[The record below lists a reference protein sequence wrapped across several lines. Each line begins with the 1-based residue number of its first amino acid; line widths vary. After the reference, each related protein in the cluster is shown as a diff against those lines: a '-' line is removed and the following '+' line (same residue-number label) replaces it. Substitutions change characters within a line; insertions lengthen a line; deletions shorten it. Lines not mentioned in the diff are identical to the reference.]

1 MRLPA
6 RCQQVEGQAM
16 NKANHVLKAAL
27 AAAGLVGAVT
37 MYALPI
43 VAVAEDPK
51 PPKLNAKVQK
61 ALAGAQEAI
70 QAKDWAK
77 AKEGIDAARAV
88 EGKGPYDEFMIAEL
102 SGFVQLNE
110 KDYAAAAASFEETVK
125 SGYVPAADL
134 PQRNKVLSQ
143 LYFQTENY
151 PKAIEYG
158 NQYLA
163 SAPSDQ
169 TIGDLVARGYFL
181 QKDYANARTTAKK
194 LADASAKP
202 SEQILQVLLASNL
215 ELDDRPAIF
224 ATLESLVK
232 HYPQPKYW
240 NDLLNNQL
248 FASKTDRELRSLYRL
263 MEDTKVLDKGEEYA
277 EMGAA
282 LVGGGFPSEAKRVLD
297 KAMSEGLLQGEDKAR
312 AQQELERARS
322 GAESDR
328 KELAGADAALAAAK
342 TGNDMVSLGKLY
354 FSTGGYAKSADAIQK
369 GLAKGGVSDAD
380 DANTLLGIALARA
393 ARPADAVAA
402 FQAIKDPRLAE
413 LGRLWQIAVQ
423 APAPAA
429 EPATPAAPA
438 QPATT
443 PGG

>member
-1 MRLPA
+1 MK
-6 RCQQVEGQAM
+6 
-16 NKANHVLKAAL
+16 KANHLLRAAL
-27 AAAGLVGAVT
+27 AAAGLAGAAT
-37 MYALPI
+37 MSALPVI
-43 VAVAEDPK
+43 AVAQDAK

-77 AKEGIDAARAV
+77 AMAGIEEARAV

-102 SGFVQLNE
+102 GGFVELNQ
-110 KDYAAAAASFEETVK
+110 KDYAAAAESFEATIK
-125 SGYVPAADL
+125 SGYLPAADL
-134 PQRNKVLSQ
+134 PNRNKVVSQ
-143 LYFQTENY
+143 LNFQIENY

-158 NQYLA
+158 KQYLA

-169 TIGDLVARGYFL
+169 AIGDLVARGYYL
-181 QKDYANARTTAKK
+181 QKDYANARDTAKK
-194 LADASAKP
+194 VVDASAKP

-224 ATLESLVK
+224 ATLEALVK

-263 MEDTKVLDKGEEYA
+263 MEETKTLDKGEEYA
-277 EMGAA
+277 EMATA
-282 LVGGGFPSEAKRVLD
+282 LVGGGFPSEAKRVLE
-297 KAMSEGLLQGEDKAR
+297 KAMSEGLLEGDAKTR
-312 AQQELERARS
+312 AEQELERARS
-322 GAESDR
+322 GAEADR

-354 FSTGGYAKSADAIQK
+354 FSTGDYAKAADAIQK
-369 GLAKGGVSDAD
+369 GVAKGGVTDVD

-393 ARPADAVAA
+393 AKPQEAVAA

-413 LGRLWQIAVQ
+413 LGRLWQLAVQ
-423 APAPAA
+423 PPSPAAA
-429 EPATPAAPA
+429 EPAA
-438 QPATT
+438 PATT
-443 PGG
+443 TGG

>member
-1 MRLPA
+1 
-6 RCQQVEGQAM
+6 M

-51 PPKLNAKVQK
+51 PPKLNAKVAK

-110 KDYAAAAASFEETVK
+110 KDYAAAAASFEATVK

-134 PQRNKVLSQ
+134 PQRNKVLAQ

-158 NQYLA
+158 NEYLA
-163 SAPSDQ
+163 GAPSDQ

-312 AQQELERARS
+312 AQQDLERARS
-322 GAESDR
+322 GAEADR

-354 FSTGGYAKSADAIQK
+354 FSTGEYAKSADAIQK

-393 ARPADAVAA
+393 AKPADAVAA

-423 APAPAA
+423 APAPVA
-429 EPATPAAPA
+429 EPAAPAAPA

>member
-1 MRLPA
+1 
-6 RCQQVEGQAM
+6 M
-16 NKANHVLKAAL
+16 NKANHILKAAL

-51 PPKLNAKVQK
+51 PPKLNAKVAK

-110 KDYAAAAASFEETVK
+110 KDYAAAAASFEATVK

-134 PQRNKVLSQ
+134 PQRNKVLAQ

-158 NQYLA
+158 NEYLA
-163 SAPSDQ
+163 GAPSDQ

-194 LADASAKP
+194 LADAYAKP

-312 AQQELERARS
+312 AQQDLERARS
-322 GAESDR
+322 GAEADR

-354 FSTGGYAKSADAIQK
+354 FSTGEYAKSADAIQK

-393 ARPADAVAA
+393 AKPADAVAA

-423 APAPAA
+423 APAPVA
-429 EPATPAAPA
+429 EPAAPAAPA

>member
-1 MRLPA
+1 
-6 RCQQVEGQAM
+6 M
-16 NKANHVLKAAL
+16 NNANHLLKAAL

-37 MYALPI
+37 MSALPVI
-43 VAVAEDPK
+43 AVAQDPK

-77 AKEGIDAARAV
+77 ATADLDTARAV
-88 EGKGPYDEFMIAEL
+88 EGKGPYDEFMISEL
-102 SGFVQLNE
+102 SGFVQLNQ
-110 KDYAAAAASFEETVK
+110 KDYAAAAASFEATVK
-125 SGYVPAADL
+125 SGYVPEADL

-163 SAPSDQ
+163 SAPTDQ
-169 TIGDLVARGYFL
+169 AIGDLVARGYFL
-181 QKDYANARTTAKK
+181 QKDYANARSTAKK
-194 LADASAKP
+194 VIDASPKP
-202 SEQILQVLLASNL
+202 TEQILQVMLASNL
-215 ELDDRPAIF
+215 ELDDRPGIF

-263 MEDTKVLDKGEEYA
+263 MEDTKVLDKSEEYT
-277 EMGAA
+277 EMATA
-282 LVGGGFPSEAKRVLD
+282 LVAGGFPSEAKRVLET
-297 KAMSEGLLQGEDKAR
+297 AMSQGVLEGGDKAR
-312 AQQELERARS
+312 AQEELERART
-322 GAESDR
+322 GAEADR

-354 FSTGGYAKSADAIQK
+354 FSTGAYAKSADAIQK

-380 DANTLLGIALARA
+380 DANTLLGIALARSA
-393 ARPADAVAA
+393 KPAEAVAA

-413 LGRLWQIAVQ
+413 LGRLWQLAVQ
-423 APAPAA
+423 PPAAEAAAPAA
-429 EPATPAAPA
+429 
-438 QPATT
+438 TT
-443 PGG
+443 EG

>member
-1 MRLPA
+1 
-6 RCQQVEGQAM
+6 M
-16 NKANHVLKAAL
+16 NKANHILKAAL

-51 PPKLNAKVQK
+51 PPKLNAKVAK

-110 KDYAAAAASFEETVK
+110 KDYAAAAASFEATVK

-134 PQRNKVLSQ
+134 PQRNKVLAQ

-158 NQYLA
+158 NEYLA
-163 SAPSDQ
+163 GAPSDQ

-312 AQQELERARS
+312 AQQDLERARS
-322 GAESDR
+322 GAEADR

-354 FSTGGYAKSADAIQK
+354 FSTGEYAKSADAIQK

-393 ARPADAVAA
+393 AKPADAVAA

-423 APAPAA
+423 APAPVA
-429 EPATPAAPA
+429 EPAAPAAPA

>member
-1 MRLPA
+1 M
-6 RCQQVEGQAM
+6 
-16 NKANHVLKAAL
+16 
-27 AAAGLVGAVT
+27 
-37 MYALPI
+37 
-43 VAVAEDPK
+43 
-51 PPKLNAKVQK
+51 
-61 ALAGAQEAI
+61 
-70 QAKDWAK
+70 
-77 AKEGIDAARAV
+77 
-88 EGKGPYDEFMIAEL
+88 
-102 SGFVQLNE
+102 
-110 KDYAAAAASFEETVK
+110 
-125 SGYVPAADL
+125 
-134 PQRNKVLSQ
+134 
-143 LYFQTENY
+143 
-151 PKAIEYG
+151 
-158 NQYLA
+158 
-163 SAPSDQ
+163 
-169 TIGDLVARGYFL
+169 
-181 QKDYANARTTAKK
+181 
-194 LADASAKP
+194 
-202 SEQILQVLLASNL
+202 LLASNL
-215 ELDDRPAIF
+215 ELDDRPGIF

-277 EMGAA
+277 EMAAA

-297 KAMSEGLLQGEDKAR
+297 KAMSEGLLQGEDKTR
-312 AQQELERARS
+312 AQQDLERARS

-354 FSTGGYAKSADAIQK
+354 FSTGEYAKSADALQK

-423 APAPAA
+423 PPAPAA

>member
-1 MRLPA
+1 
-6 RCQQVEGQAM
+6 M

-51 PPKLNAKVQK
+51 PPKLNAKVAK

-110 KDYAAAAASFEETVK
+110 KDYAAAAASFEATVK

-134 PQRNKVLSQ
+134 PQRNKVLAQ

-158 NQYLA
+158 NEYLA
-163 SAPSDQ
+163 GAPSDQ

-312 AQQELERARS
+312 AQQDLERARS
-322 GAESDR
+322 GAEADR

-354 FSTGGYAKSADAIQK
+354 FSTGEYAKSADAIQK

-393 ARPADAVAA
+393 AKPADAVAA

-423 APAPAA
+423 APAPVA
-429 EPATPAAPA
+429 EPAAPAAPA

-443 PGG
+443 PGD